1 MRRQS
6 SEEID
11 CNEKILCGLGGVGL
25 IGIFAPK
32 TGFSE
37 ARTRADL
44 ALEGL
49 AKAADGGKVGTLERR
64 SGKKE

>member
-1 MRRQS
+1 MRRQA

-11 CNEKILCGLGGVGL
+11 CIEKVLCGLGGVGL

-32 TGFSE
+32 KSFSE
-37 ARTRADL
+37 ARTGADL
-44 ALEGL
+44 ALESS